1 MLDKRFCLFRAE
13 LAIASHTVKAD
24 FTVKMDFSTAASRAG
39 YILILRLEHF
49 PFRPPFR

>member
-1 MLDKRFCLFRAE
+1 MLDKCSCLFRAE

-24 FTVKMDFSTAASRAG
+24 FAVKMDFSTATSRTD

-49 PFRPPFR
+49 PVRPFLR